1 MWQSE
6 KVALIFIS
14 VTIIWL
20 LTLFLSEMRCYNQF
34 VYMKVRLHLGS
45 ITSRCVGNEPTLHP
59 LKKAALLG
67 EDRESGGIELTLHS
81 NVKRNK
87 S

>member
-14 VTIIWL
+14 ETIIWL

-34 VYMKVRLHLGS
+34 VYMKVRLHLG
-45 ITSRCVGNEPTLHP
+45 
-59 LKKAALLG
+59 AATFRL
-67 EDRESGGIELTLHS
+67 DY
-81 NVKRNK
+81 
-87 S
+87 